1 MYSLIIGNYKMLKI
15 NIYGS
20 DRYKYSTYAA
30 KDNLNIVYRGILTDN
45 HLTASGIYNYKNYD
59 Y

>member
-1 MYSLIIGNYKMLKI
+1 MLKI
-15 NIYGS
+15 NIYGL

-30 KDNLNIVYRGILTDN
+30 KDNLNNVYRGILTN
-45 HLTASGIYNYKNYD
+45 NRLTASGVYNYQNYE

>member
-15 NIYGS
+15 SIYGS

-30 KDNLNIVYRGILTDN
+30 KDNLNIVFRGILTDN
-45 HLTASGIYNYKNYD
+45 RLTASGIYKNNEY
-59 Y
+59 